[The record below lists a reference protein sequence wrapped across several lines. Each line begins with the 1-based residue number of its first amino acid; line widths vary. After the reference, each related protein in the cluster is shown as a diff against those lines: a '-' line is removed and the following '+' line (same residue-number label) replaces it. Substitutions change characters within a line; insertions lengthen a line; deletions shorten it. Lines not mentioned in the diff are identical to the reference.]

1 MQMQLLLLIGV
12 TAMADDKMDCHSPIQ
27 MTGFTPTKRA
37 EVMAPLLEKAI
48 EFTLI
53 NDSSK

>member
-1 MQMQLLLLIGV
+1 MQMQLLLIGV

-53 NDSSK
+53 KR